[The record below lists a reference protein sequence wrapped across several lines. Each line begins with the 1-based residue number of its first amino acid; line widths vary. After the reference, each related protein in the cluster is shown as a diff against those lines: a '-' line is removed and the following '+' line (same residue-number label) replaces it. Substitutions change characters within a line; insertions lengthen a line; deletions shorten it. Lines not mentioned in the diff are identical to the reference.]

1 MERGHP
7 GAIMTLVP
15 SHVDLVRNK
24 EVENVV
30 IPLLRME
37 VTLVQEMAQKSQI
50 VTWALA
56 RVSRYICFVV
66 DFNLVKLMLLKS
78 P

>member
-7 GAIMTLVP
+7 GAIMALVP

-24 EVENVV
+24 EVEHVV

-50 VTWALA
+50 VTWVLA
-56 RVSRYICFVV
+56 RVSRYVCFVV
-66 DFNLVKLMLLKS
+66 DLKFGTS
-78 P
+78 